1 LSSKRDIKLTPIDVR
16 FIILIS
22 LLITFTAKLN
32 GQSLGDNL
40 SGKVSFASSQNIYV
54 KFKSTDGIS
63 QGDTLFIASNGKLA
77 PVLIVTNLSSV
88 SCVCTSISSKNLP
101 ISQDIIAKK
110 KARAAKSEIKVT
122 EKNGKEIP
130 AKVVSSDTIKIHP
143 YSVGK
148 KQKING
154 SISAYSYSDFSNTP
168 AKNATQLRYTYSLDA
183 QNIGNSKFSVENYIT
198 FRHKLGDWSTVK
210 NDVFSALKIYTFAIR
225 FDPNKT
231 TRLTLGRTINYRIS
245 SMGAM
250 DGLQLEQKLG
260 KVSVGAVVGTRP
272 DNVNYGFNGKLL
284 QYGGYLAFDTKSP
297 ETYSESSL
305 AIMQQTNNMKTDRR
319 FLYFQHSNSL
329 LKNLNFFST
338 FEVDLYKTK
347 NGLPQNTFDLTSL
360 YLSLRYR
367 ITKNFSITG
376 SYDQR
381 KNVLFYETYKT
392 LIDSVL
398 ENEKRQS
405 FRLQANYRI
414 TNKITF
420 GVESGYRFL
429 KSDPHPSKNINGY
442 LTYYQVPGL
451 NVSVTL
457 TGTYLESAFMNG
469 EIYGADISKDLFQ
482 GKVQTTI
489 GYRYIDYTLP
499 ESKLSVLQNIGEMSI
514 FWQFSKKMSF
524 SANYEG
530 TFEKQDKYNR
540 VYLQIRKRF

>member
-1 LSSKRDIKLTPIDVR
+1 
-16 FIILIS
+16 
-22 LLITFTAKLN
+22 
-32 GQSLGDNL
+32 
-40 SGKVSFASSQNIYV
+40 
-54 KFKSTDGIS
+54 
-63 QGDTLFIASNGKLA
+63 
-77 PVLIVTNLSSV
+77 
-88 SCVCTSISSKNLP
+88 
-101 ISQDIIAKK
+101 
-110 KARAAKSEIKVT
+110 
-122 EKNGKEIP
+122 
-130 AKVVSSDTIKIHP
+130 
-143 YSVGK
+143 
-148 KQKING
+148 
-154 SISAYSYSDFSNTP
+154 
-168 AKNATQLRYTYSLDA
+168 
-183 QNIGNSKFSVENYIT
+183 
-198 FRHKLGDWSTVK
+198 
-210 NDVFSALKIYTFAIR
+210 
-225 FDPNKT
+225 
-231 TRLTLGRTINYRIS
+231 
-245 SMGAM
+245 MGAM

-272 DNVNYGFNGKLL
+272 DNINYGFNGKLL

-347 NGLPQNTFDLTSL
+347 NGLPQNTFNLTSL

-381 KNVLFYETYKT
+381 KNVLFYETYKS

-405 FRLQANYRI
+405 YRLQANYRI
-414 TNKITF
+414 TNNITL
-420 GVESGYRFL
+420 GVETGWRNS
-429 KSDPHPSKNINGY
+429 KSDPHPSRNIYGY

-451 NVSVTL
+451 LVSVTL
-457 TGTYLESAFMNG
+457 TGTYLESAYMNG

-482 GKVQTTI
+482 GKFQTAI

-499 ESKLSVLQNIGEMSI
+499 ESKLSVLQNVGNMSI
-514 FWQFSKKMSF
+514 FWLFSKKMSF

-530 TFEKQDKYNR
+530 TFEKHDKYNR